1 MRKLKI
7 FLYLLFIGFAV
18 LRKIATPG
26 PGGLGSDVG
35 EESSP
40 ELCRHQA
47 IQDEV
52 DRAVGEGQHV
62 HDLPQWVVA
71 GDEELFTKN
80 GRQHPQYPLLG
91 KTR

>member
-1 MRKLKI
+1 M
-7 FLYLLFIGFAV
+7 

-35 EESSP
+35 EERRP
-40 ELCRHQA
+40 ELCGHQA
-47 IQDEV
+47 VQDEV
-52 DRAVGEGQHV
+52 DGAVGEGQHV

-80 GRQHPQYPLLG
+80 SRQHSQNPLLG